1 MNNRTL
7 TDEQRRDIV
16 RYRMENAQKIDSRI
30 VLEIKRLLMEN
41 EKTISEIAYSL
52 GFYELSYFS
61 RSFRRMEG
69 VSPAEFR
76 ERVTFSDKSQ

>member
-1 MNNRTL
+1 
-7 TDEQRRDIV
+7 
-16 RYRMENAQKIDSRI
+16 

-41 EKTISEIAYSL
+41 EKTKSEIACSL

-61 RSFRRMEG
+61 RFFRRQEG

-76 ERVTFSDKSQ
+76 ERVTFSGKSQ